1 MLKPCCHCRERR
13 CRRAIS
19 PDLLEP
25 IHHLE
30 EGALPPPPPPEWL
43 LKPEHRWTPPPAAV
57 KDWSSCTV
65 VASFPPSV
73 SSVISLQNE
82 FLSTS
87 RACRKKPHCF
97 SCPLP
102 WAWALPIFSH
112 GVSPPMFTL
121 TPSNWG
127 RHASSVHCSTMAQ
140 IKRTDTLSLDLF
152 SFVDHRVEDS
162 GFMNPWAGRP
172 LSRGLGPRV
181 RGPIPCEF
189 K

>member
-13 CRRAIS
+13 CCRAIS

-43 LKPEHRWTPPPAAV
+43 LKPEHRWTPPPAVV

-97 SCPLP
+97 SCLCHELELFQYSAMASPHP
-102 WAWALPIFSH
+102 CSH
-112 GVSPPMFTL
+112 WRHRIEED
-121 TPSNWG
+121 TP
-127 RHASSVHCSTMAQ
+127 R
-140 IKRTDTLSLDLF
+140 LSIA
-152 SFVDHRVEDS
+152 RQ
-162 GFMNPWAGRP
+162 W
-172 LSRGLGPRV
+172 PRSK
-181 RGPIPCEF
+181 GPIPF
-189 K
+189 RLIYSRS